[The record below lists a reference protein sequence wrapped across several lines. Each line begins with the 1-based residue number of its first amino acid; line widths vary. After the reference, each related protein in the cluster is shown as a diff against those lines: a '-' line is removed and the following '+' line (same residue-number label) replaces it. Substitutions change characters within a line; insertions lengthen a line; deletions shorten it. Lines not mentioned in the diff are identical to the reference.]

1 MESLMKSRV
10 WTLLIIFICVTAAEA
25 GSKQDEA
32 ACAEVKEK
40 IRTIQSKMRAGYTR
54 AQGEKYEQ
62 RLRELRVRRYKLC
75 R

>member
-1 MESLMKSRV
+1 MNRRV
-10 WTLLIIFICVTAAEA
+10 WMLLLIFLCVSAAEA

-40 IRTIQSKMRAGYTR
+40 IRNIQSRMRAGYTR

-62 RLRELRVRRYKLC
+62 RLRELRAKRFKLC

>member
-1 MESLMKSRV
+1 MKLRV
-10 WTLLIIFICVTAAEA
+10 GMLLLAFLCVATAEA
-25 GSKQDEA
+25 GSKQEEA

-40 IRTIQSKMRAGYTR
+40 IRTIQSKMRSGYTR

-62 RLRELRVRRYKLC
+62 RLRELRVKRYKLC

>member
-1 MESLMKSRV
+1 MK
-10 WTLLIIFICVTAAEA
+10 TPLYILLLVIFCVTTAAA
-25 GSKQDEA
+25 SNKQDEA

-40 IRTIQSKMRAGYTR
+40 IRNIQSKMRSGYTR

-62 RLRELRVRRYKLC
+62 RLRELRVKRYKLC